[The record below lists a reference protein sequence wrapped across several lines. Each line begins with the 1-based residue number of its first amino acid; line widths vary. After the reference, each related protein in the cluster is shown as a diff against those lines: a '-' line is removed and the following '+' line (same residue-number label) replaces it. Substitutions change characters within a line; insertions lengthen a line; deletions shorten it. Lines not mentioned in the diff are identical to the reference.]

1 MPAAERRGYA
11 SVNLRKVLLRN
22 WFELPVYLQR
32 GVMGVSIPGF
42 GRSSI
47 PAAKSSGW
55 VHSSGSPS

>member
-32 GVMGVSIPGF
+32 SDDGGLDAGVRAIFNTGSDKF
-42 GRSSI
+42 GLGAFI
-47 PAAKSSGW
+47 GEPF
-55 VHSSGSPS
+55 